1 MPSKVTLKS
10 SLLSLSLLIM
20 PLTAVEVNIKEGTPY
35 VDIQVNK
42 KTIRIERIQDTSNK
56 LNNSYTKT
64 SRPTPPFNIQPYEP
78 IKGIQTIAELCLID
92 FLQDEV
98 QNNKGILIDA
108 RMPKWYK
115 AGSIPHAVNIPFPI
129 LTAKNFNGKI
139 AQVFGVKKENGV
151 WNFDNAQKILIY
163 DNGPWCQQGVHAMK
177 NLVKIGYPKSKILYY
192 RGGMQ
197 YWQILG
203 LTTITK

>member
-1 MPSKVTLKS
+1 MLSKVTLKS
-10 SLLSLSLLIM
+10 SFLLLSLLIL
-20 PLTAVEVNIKEGTPY
+20 PLSAVEVNIEEGVPY
-35 VDIQVNK
+35 VDVKING
-42 KTIRIERIQDTSNK
+42 KTIRIERIQDTSHK
-56 LNNSYTKT
+56 LNNSYTRT

-78 IKGIQTIAELCLID
+78 IKGIKTVGELCLIK
-92 FLQDEV
+92 FLQNEV
-98 QNNKGILIDA
+98 KNNKGMLIDA

-115 AGSIPHAVNIPFPI
+115 AGSIPHSFNIPFPI
-129 LTAKNFNGKI
+129 ITAKNFNGKI
-139 AQVFGVKKENGV
+139 AQIFGVKRENGS

-203 LTTITK
+203 LTTIIK